1 MSAIAIDVAV
11 LLPTDARVA
20 LVRANAPFDV
30 AAGGGF
36 RFDATHH
43 PHITLGQHFVN
54 ADRLTEVCARV
65 TTVVSGL
72 PPLDVRVTGA
82 RGGRT
87 AQVMVVA
94 PTPALLR
101 LHARLMDALAPDEV
115 PGDAAAFQQDD
126 APPRD
131 ADVIWVTRFRTASS
145 YARFDPHITVGIG
158 LNPITVDPFTFVAHA
173 IAICHLGR
181 FCTCRDQLA
190 HWTL

>member
-1 MSAIAIDVAV
+1 MLAIAIDVAV
-11 LLPTDARVA
+11 LLPTDARAA
-20 LVRANAPFDV
+20 LVRANAPFDI
-30 AAGGGF
+30 AADGGF
-36 RFDATHH
+36 RFDDTHH

-54 ADRLTEVCARV
+54 ADRLTAVCAQV

-72 PPLDVRVTGA
+72 PPLDVRVAGA

-94 PTPALLR
+94 PTPALQL
-101 LHARLMDALAPDEV
+101 LHEQLMDALAPDEV
-115 PGDAAAFQQDD
+115 PGGAAAFQQDD

-131 ADVIWVTRFRTASS
+131 ADVIWVTRFRAASS
-145 YARFDPHITVGIG
+145 YARFDPHITIGIG
-158 LNPITVDPFTFVAHA
+158 PSPITVDPFTFVARA
-173 IAICHLGR
+173 IAVCHLGR